1 VKLIALVAHG
11 LGGLR
16 CRAPRVGAA
25 LLHRGPARSPQCRW
39 PTAGAYILACMAH
52 QSARQGHPA
61 EAVTLIETAVAGTR
75 GRESASLTAELYSRQ
90 AYALASLGDASA
102 CSSAISKART
112 QAEQLTPDDDPPW
125 LYWMSPANITADAG
139 NCLLQLEQA
148 ERATGLLEEGVA
160 LFSKSLARDR
170 QNYLIHL
177 ADALARP
184 GKQCDLDAAA
194 SRGMVAIDLA
204 EGLDSTRSINLIRNL
219 HTQLKPHAKIPTVR
233 DFVERAQGLALTHQ
247 KCARRCGR

>member
-1 VKLIALVAHG
+1 MF
-11 LGGLR
+11 
-16 CRAPRVGAA
+16 
-25 LLHRGPARSPQCRW
+25 
-39 PTAGAYILACMAH
+39 T
-52 QSARQGHPA
+52 
-61 EAVTLIETAVAGTR
+61 
-75 GRESASLTAELYSRQ
+75 
-90 AYALASLGDASA
+90 
-102 CSSAISKART
+102 
-112 QAEQLTPDDDPPW
+112 
-125 LYWMSPANITADAG
+125 ITADAG

-194 SRGMVAIDLA
+194 GRGMAAIDLA

-233 DFVERAQGLALTHQ
+233 DFVERAQGLLAAKATRWASSVRRVVVGCGDPQQGALHNIVMHRGVRGAVEQ
-247 KCARRCGR
+247 HRLAQPDQRHDLPPRGVPVGHDVG

>member
-1 VKLIALVAHG
+1 
-11 LGGLR
+11 
-16 CRAPRVGAA
+16 
-25 LLHRGPARSPQCRW
+25 
-39 PTAGAYILACMAH
+39 MAH

-194 SRGMVAIDLA
+194 GRGMAAIDLA

-233 DFVERAQGLALTHQ
+233 DFVERAQGLLA
-247 KCARRCGR
+247 A